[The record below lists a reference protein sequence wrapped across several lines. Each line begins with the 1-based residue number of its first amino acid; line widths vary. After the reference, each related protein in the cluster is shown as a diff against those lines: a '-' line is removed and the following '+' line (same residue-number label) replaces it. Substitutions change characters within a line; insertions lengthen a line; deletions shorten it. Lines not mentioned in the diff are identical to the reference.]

1 MPTVITLSPP
11 RDPASGRH
19 ELRRWILTVAI
30 PRRSGRRIEL
40 AGVRFDD
47 TAGAMAAANAELGF
61 EATWTPAGRSY
72 RAEPLVIGTEAAA

>member
-30 PRRSGRRIEL
+30 PRHSGRRVEL
-40 AGVRFDD
+40 AGVRYDD
-47 TAGAMAAANAELGF
+47 VAGAMAAANAELGF
-61 EATWTPAGRSY
+61 DATWTPTGPSWT
-72 RAEPLVIGTEAAA
+72 AEPFVVGVPA